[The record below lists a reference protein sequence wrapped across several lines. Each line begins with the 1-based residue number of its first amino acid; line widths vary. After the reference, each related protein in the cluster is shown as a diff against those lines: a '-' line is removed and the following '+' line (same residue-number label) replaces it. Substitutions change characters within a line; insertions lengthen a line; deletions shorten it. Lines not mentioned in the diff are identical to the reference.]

1 LQAGTWFCGQN
12 RLFCLLDGMAGT
24 TPKSAPALRHE
35 ARMSDDMPQE
45 RGSAEALGGVSGF
58 SDPTQGSGP
67 NRLLRPSHAVSAAHK
82 TE

>member
-35 ARMSDDMPQE
+35 ARMSDDMP
-45 RGSAEALGGVSGF
+45 
-58 SDPTQGSGP
+58 
-67 NRLLRPSHAVSAAHK
+67 
-82 TE
+82 